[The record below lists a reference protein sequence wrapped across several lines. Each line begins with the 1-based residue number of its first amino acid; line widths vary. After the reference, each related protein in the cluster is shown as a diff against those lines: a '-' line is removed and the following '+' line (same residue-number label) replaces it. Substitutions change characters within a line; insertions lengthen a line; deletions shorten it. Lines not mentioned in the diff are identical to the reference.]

1 MRRTLVLPL
10 AALAALTLV
19 AGLAA
24 PSNAKADATPD
35 LVTVWNRTM
44 IDALE
49 TAKTAPPPAM
59 RIGAIVQSSV
69 FDALNG
75 IERRYTPI
83 HVTPAAAPGAS
94 RGAAVVEAAYEALVA
109 LFPTQ
114 KPTFDAQL
122 AASLAQIGGGPN
134 DQSVQRGLAWGKQV
148 ADEILAWR
156 AGDGISA
163 VLPPYVPGGTPG
175 DWAPTPPLFTT
186 QPVFRQ
192 FANMTPWAMTSP
204 SQFLPAGPPALTSP
218 RYTKDFNEVKTMG
231 SASSTARTAFQTET
245 ALFWNGDT
253 PVVMWDRLAD
263 DLAEQNNLTLTD
275 NARLLARAN
284 VAMADAV
291 IAIWNAKNT
300 FDRWRPVTAIQRAD
314 TDGNPDTAA
323 DPSWSPLI
331 VTPVHQEYPSG
342 HAGVSSAAASTLA
355 SFYGDATS
363 FSMTSFGLP
372 GVVHSFTSFSSAVS
386 EVSDARVFA
395 GIHFRFS
402 CDDAARMGTEIA
414 SLVDDTVA
422 VKAHGGGQ

>member
-1 MRRTLVLPL
+1 MRRTPVLPL
-10 AALAALTLV
+10 AAVAALTLV
-19 AGLAA
+19 AALGTASGA
-24 PSNAKADATPD
+24 GADPRPD
-35 LVTVWNRTM
+35 FVTVWNSTM

-49 TAKTAPPPAM
+49 TAKTPPPPAM

-75 IERRYTPI
+75 VERKYTPI
-83 HVTPAAAPGAS
+83 HVEPAAPPGAS
-94 RGAAVVEAAYEALVA
+94 RDAAVVEAAYEALVV
-109 LFPTQ
+109 LFPPQ
-114 KPTFDAQL
+114 KATFDAQL

-134 DQSVQRGLAWGKQV
+134 DQSVQRGLSWGKQV

-175 DWAPTPPLFTT
+175 DWAPTPPGFST

-192 FANMTPWAMTSP
+192 FGNMTPWAMTSP
-204 SQFLPAGPPALTSP
+204 SQFLPTGPPALTST
-218 RYTKDFNEVKTMG
+218 RYTQDFNEVKTIG
-231 SASSTARTAFQTET
+231 SASSATRTALQTET
-245 ALFWNGDT
+245 ALFWNGDP
-253 PVVMWDRLAD
+253 PVILWDRLAD
-263 DLAEQNNLTLTD
+263 DLAEANHLTLTD
-275 NARLLARAN
+275 NARLLARTN

-300 FDRWRPVTAIQRAD
+300 FNRWRPITAIQQAG

-323 DPSWSPLI
+323 DPGWTPFI

-355 SFYGDATS
+355 SFYGDDTS

-372 GVVHSFTSFSSAVS
+372 GVVHTFTSFSSAVA

-402 CDDAARMGTEIA
+402 CDDAVLMGTGIA
-414 SLVDDTVA
+414 DLVDHSVG
-422 VKAHGGGQ
+422 VRVHGSDH